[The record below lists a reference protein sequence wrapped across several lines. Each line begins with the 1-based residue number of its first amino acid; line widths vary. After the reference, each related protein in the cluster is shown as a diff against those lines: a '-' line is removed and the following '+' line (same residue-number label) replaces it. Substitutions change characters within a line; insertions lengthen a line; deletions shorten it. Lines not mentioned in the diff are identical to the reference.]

1 MLSVKTSSLI
11 KTHLGPTV
19 QRLDEWLAL
28 TLALLFEQGQGDSSN
43 WSAYLKVL
51 PATFDTL
58 MHWTQLE
65 LDELRGCKVLDK
77 IGKEDAEKAFND
89 QLLPIIKKNSYMFP
103 QFKISNSA
111 NSLDAS
117 LLKSAHMMATLI
129 MAYAFD
135 LEEEQEDSASDDDS
149 SDIPNL
155 PKGMVPLA
163 DMLNADGDRNN
174 VSKTLPLG
182 SC

>member
-19 QRLDEWLAL
+19 QQLDEWLAL
-28 TLALLFEQGQGDSSN
+28 TLALLFEQGQGDSSK

-111 NSLDAS
+111 NRLDVP
-117 LLKSAHMMATLI
+117 LLQSAHVMATLI

-149 SDIPNL
+149 SYIPNL

-174 VSKTLPLG
+174 VSKTLLLG
-182 SC
+182 SS

>member
-1 MLSVKTSSLI
+1 M
-11 KTHLGPTV
+11 
-19 QRLDEWLAL
+19 QQLDEWLAL
-28 TLALLFEQGQGDSSN
+28 TLALLFEQGQGDSSK

-103 QFKISNSA
+103 QFKISNSG
-111 NSLDAS
+111 NGLDVS
-117 LLKSAHMMATLI
+117 LLKSAHVMATLI

-149 SDIPNL
+149 FCIPNL

-174 VSKTLPLG
+174 VSKTQLLG
-182 SC
+182 SS